1 MTIQQQKNNQKNPQK
16 KKASSPTEFIRQ
28 WIDDFVTKPN
38 PVFGDLPPCPF
49 ARKAIVEN
57 KVKFLELDS
66 VADYGTVYQHITE
79 ADFDEIDVL
88 VQIARPDHFT
98 LPETKKIAED
108 LNEYYM
114 SRDVVV
120 LEDHPEDP
128 EHVGTVKL
136 NNGEYILFLAQR
148 LSKLNKFAK
157 MLETGPYYKNWSK
170 DYLESVKG
178 FREKKNPKV

>member
-1 MTIQQQKNNQKNPQK
+1 MTQQKTQT
-16 KKASSPTEFIRQ
+16 PTQQIKD
-28 WIDDFVTKPN
+28 WIEDFVTKPN

-49 ARKAIVEN
+49 ARKAMLEN

-66 VADYGTVYQHITE
+66 VADYPTVYQHIIE

-98 LPETKKIAED
+98 LKQTKKIAED
-108 LNEYYM
+108 LNSYFME
-114 SRDVVV
+114 RDVVI

-136 NNGEYILFLAQR
+136 NNGKYILILSQR

-157 MLETGPYYKNWSK
+157 LLEVGPYYKNWSK

-178 FREKKNPKV
+178 FRERKSPKV

>member
-1 MTIQQQKNNQKNPQK
+1 MTQQKTQT
-16 KKASSPTEFIRQ
+16 PTQQIKD
-28 WIDDFVTKPN
+28 WIEDFVTKPN

-49 ARKAIVEN
+49 ARKAMLEN

-66 VADYGTVYQHITE
+66 VADYPTVYQHIIE

-98 LPETKKIAED
+98 LNETKKIAED
-108 LNEYYM
+108 LNGYFM
-114 SRDVVV
+114 QRDVVV

-136 NNGEYILFLAQR
+136 NKIGRAH
-148 LSKLNKFAK
+148 
-157 MLETGPYYKNWSK
+157 
-170 DYLESVKG
+170 V
-178 FREKKNPKV
+178 

>member
-1 MTIQQQKNNQKNPQK
+1 MTTQHKKQNQKTQNK
-16 KKASSPTEFIRQ
+16 TANSPTEFITQ

-49 ARKAIVEN
+49 ARKAMLEN

-66 VADYGTVYQHITE
+66 VADYATVYQHITE

-88 VQIARPDHFT
+88 VQIAQPDHFS
-98 LPETKKIAED
+98 LKETKKIAED
-108 LNEYYM
+108 LNNYFM
-114 SRDVVV
+114 SKDVVI

-136 NNGEYILFLAQR
+136 NNGSYTLILAQR

-157 MLETGPYYKNWSK
+157 MLEAGPYYKNWSK

-178 FREKKNPKV
+178 FREKKNQ

>member
-1 MTIQQQKNNQKNPQK
+1 MKTQQKKQKQK
-16 KKASSPTEFIRQ
+16 PHKKTANSPTEFIKQ

-49 ARKAIVEN
+49 ARKAIVDN

-66 VADYGTVYQHITE
+66 VADYPTVYQHITE
-79 ADFDEIDVL
+79 ANFDEIDVL
-88 VQIARPDHFT
+88 VQIAQPDHFT
-98 LPETKKIAED
+98 LKETKKIAED
-108 LNEYYM
+108 LNNYFM
-114 SRDVVV
+114 KNDVVV

-157 MLETGPYYKNWSK
+157 ILEAGPYYKNWSK

-178 FREKKNPKV
+178 FRDRKR